1 MGGQRIMFKF
11 YFNLQMRKHSWNARQ
26 FKISIF
32 MLKLELFPINSNF
45 IRYSYRIAVADSEY
59 VMPIPDE
66 FRHKLNQFEKYL
78 NSLLLHRLMH
88 STHIRRHIQ
97 LLSLQSH
104 AFEMFCRISNSC
116 GCIEIRCYRL
126 EPIKRKIPQRV
137 IVCGDFNLAHN
148 RESHLRERCYL
159 MRFKLNIIGITS
171 TIRIMWWYCSRTNR
185 AYYWKCVDCFLFL
198 SLFPFGSCKVGV
210 SPTAVDVPK
219 TIFRL
224 IHVMLCE
231 KLTEQQL
238 VPHCHHCVCMHAY
251 RRSRFVFR
259 IHWTWKMGFCVM

>member
-1 MGGQRIMFKF
+1 
-11 YFNLQMRKHSWNARQ
+11 
-26 FKISIF
+26 
-32 MLKLELFPINSNF
+32 
-45 IRYSYRIAVADSEY
+45 
-59 VMPIPDE
+59 
-66 FRHKLNQFEKYL
+66 
-78 NSLLLHRLMH
+78 MH

-116 GCIEIRCYRL
+116 GCIETRCYRL

-198 SLFPFGSCKVGV
+198 FLSLSIWLVQSRRESHRRRRAQNDFSTHSCHAVWKAYGTTTRSSL
-210 SPTAVDVPK
+210 SP
-219 TIFRL
+219 L
-224 IHVMLCE
+224 
-231 KLTEQQL
+231 
-238 VPHCHHCVCMHAY
+238 CVCMRIVAVALC
-251 RRSRFVFR
+251 FVF
-259 IHWTWKMGFCVM
+259 IGLGKWVFV